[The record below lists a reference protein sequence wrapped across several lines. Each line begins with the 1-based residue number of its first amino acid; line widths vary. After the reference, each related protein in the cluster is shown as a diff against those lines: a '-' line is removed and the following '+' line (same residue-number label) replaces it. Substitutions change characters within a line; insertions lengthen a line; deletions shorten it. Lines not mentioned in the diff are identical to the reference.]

1 MVNQTL
7 LKSGIPEFSMSA
19 LSSIKPFS
27 YPTSR
32 ATIDVS
38 RFQLDA
44 DNARQVAL
52 GEKSD
57 RQARVDSET
66 LRISRDPTLDR
77 FQRVDRM
84 IAVAGSNGDG
94 TSGVPFKSAAE
105 AAEFAQ
111 VAYASLKSGV
121 ETLASL
127 DIQLNDKPHQ
137 DKMREKYGD
146 EATNKYIASIV
157 DGIEKMR
164 SDVSVSVASFVD
176 NFDVSGPIVTEK
188 ENGGFTLNDF
198 SINFRGKGF
207 AAFLTTNRQAPPASL
222 DPASTLLETLDGH
235 VRNWTGRMNPGS
247 KIDRRA

>member
-1 MVNQTL
+1 
-7 LKSGIPEFSMSA
+7 MSV

-57 RQARVDSET
+57 RQVRVDSET
-66 LRISRDPTLDR
+66 DRVSRLANEQNLPIWQKATLINNVR
-77 FQRVDRM
+77 
-84 IAVAGSNGDG
+84 GSNGDG

-157 DGIEKMR
+157 DGIEKTR